1 MKILYLGN
9 QLSKH
14 GKSPTSIETL
24 GVFLKQEGYT
34 MYYASDQKKMWLR
47 LLDMVFSVLKYRK
60 QLDFILIDTYS
71 TAAFW
76 YAFIGSQLARILNV
90 NYIPILHGGDLPARL
105 SKYPRLC
112 QLIFKNAY
120 LNVAPSNYL
129 KHHFQLQG
137 FENVE
142 VIPNSIELAKYQ
154 YQKREFLKPNLL
166 WVRSFAKI
174 YNPQMAVTV
183 LFELQKKYPNATLTM
198 VGPEKDGSLAETQKY
213 ARNKGVNVNFTGKLS
228 LIEWTNLA
236 KGCDIFI
243 NTTHFD
249 NTPVSVIEAMALG
262 LPVVSTNVGGIPF
275 LLKNEENAILIN
287 DNQVDEMVNGIEK
300 LLTEKEFSIQLQEN
314 AYQLVQAYNWKSV
327 FLKWK
332 NILK

>member
-24 GVFLKQEGYT
+24 GVFLKNEGYT

-47 LLDMVFSVLKYRK
+47 LLDMVFSIFKHRK
-60 QLDFILIDTYS
+60 QLDFMLIDTYS

-76 YAFIGSQLARILNV
+76 YAFIGSQLARMLKI
-90 NYIPILHGGDLPARL
+90 NYIPILHGGDLPNRL

-120 LNVAPSNYL
+120 LNVAPSSYL
-129 KHHFQLQG
+129 KHHFKLHG
-137 FENVE
+137 LENVE
-142 VIPNSIELAKYQ
+142 VIPNSIEIAKYQ
-154 YQKREFLKPNLL
+154 YQKREILKPNLL
-166 WVRSFAKI
+166 WVRSFASI
-174 YNPQMAVTV
+174 YNPQMAVAV
-183 LFELQKKYPNATLTM
+183 LLELQKKYPNATLTM
-198 VGPEKDGSLAETQKY
+198 VGPEKDGSLAATKKFAE
-213 ARNKGVNVNFTGKLS
+213 NKGVNVNFTGKLS
-228 LIEWTNLA
+228 LTDWTNLA

-262 LPVVSTNVGGIPF
+262 LPIVTTNVGGIPY
-275 LLKNEENAILIN
+275 LLRNNENAILIK

-300 LLTEKEFSIQLQEN
+300 LLTQKEFSLELQAN
-314 AYQLVQAYNWKSV
+314 AYQLVQEYNWKSV
-327 FLKWK
+327 FLKWR
-332 NILK
+332 NILE